1 MAKRV
6 IWTVFAAFSLV
17 AATQL
22 QAASLHEEIDRLIAA
37 KASATPLA
45 SPCDDATFLRR
56 AYFDLAGR
64 IPRLEETQKFLSD
77 SAADKRTKLIDELL
91 AGPEYPRRME
101 ELFHVIFMERRGD
114 NPEWSKFLRVSFETN
129 KPWDQLT
136 REILHPVA
144 DDVNKR
150 GAAFFHTKR
159 LDKNGQETTD
169 YPGLTRDVGRLFMG
183 VDLQCAQC
191 HDHLFIGDYKQID
204 FQGLLTV
211 FANTSIKGGDFPAIA
226 EKPAPTK
233 LEFSSVFEG
242 TKKATG
248 PRIPFGTE
256 FDVPPATGS
265 ALALVATALPAP
277 ENRLFVQNA
286 VNRFWFVMMGRGLVH
301 PLDLQHAANPPSHPE
316 LLELMSREF
325 VAQKFDVK
333 WLIRE
338 LALSNTYARSTE
350 VAAGGEPPAV
360 ELFAVAIERRLSAE
374 QLLRSMFIA
383 TGDPAETKDEAK
395 LVAAMTPLRPKALKA
410 FANPPKE
417 PEDSYNTTV
426 QEALTLLNDEAFQ
439 KLFDVRPNSLTERLA
454 KIEDPNQLADELYLT
469 ILIRKPLEEERA
481 EVAKFLGQY
490 ASAVPGKQKVDAVRY
505 LAWALVASTEFSIN
519 H

>member
-1 MAKRV
+1 MAIRAT
-6 IWTVFAAFSLV
+6 WTSFAAIFFLAS
-17 AATQL
+17 AQL

-37 KASATPLA
+37 KAGATPLA
-45 SPCDDATFLRR
+45 PACDDATFLRR
-56 AYFDLAGR
+56 AYFDLTGR
-64 IPRLEETQKFLSD
+64 VPRLEETQKFLSD

-101 ELFHVIFMERRGD
+101 ELFHVMFMERRGD
-114 NPEWSKFLRVSFETN
+114 NPEWAKFLRVSFETN

-144 DDVNKR
+144 DDANKR

-183 VDLQCAQC
+183 IDLQCAQC
-191 HDHLFIGDYKQID
+191 HDHLFINDYKQVD

-226 EKPAPTK
+226 EKPAVKK

-242 TKKATG
+242 TKKETG

-256 FDVPPATGS
+256 FDVPPPTGS

-277 ENRLFVQNA
+277 DNRLFVQNA
-286 VNRFWFVMMGRGLVH
+286 VNRFWFIMMGRGLVH

-316 LLELMSREF
+316 LLELMAREF

-333 WLIRE
+333 WLLRE
-338 LALSNTYARSTE
+338 LALSNTYARSSE
-350 VAAGGEPPAV
+350 IAGTEPPAV

-374 QLLRSMFIA
+374 QLLRSMLVA
-383 TGDPAETKDEAK
+383 TGDPAETKDETK
-395 LVAAMTPLRPKALKA
+395 LVAAITALRPKALKA
-410 FANPPKE
+410 FANPAKE

-439 KLFDVRPNSLTERLA
+439 KLFDVRPNSLTERLD

-469 ILIRKPLEEERA
+469 ILVRKPSDEERA
-481 EVAKFLGQY
+481 DVGKFLGEY
-490 ASAVPGKQKVDAVRY
+490 STAVPGKQKADAVRF

>member
-1 MAKRV
+1 MTMRATWV
-6 IWTVFAAFSLV
+6 GFAAIFLL
-17 AATQL
+17 AAPSL
-22 QAASLHEEIDRLIAA
+22 QAASLHEEIDRLILA

-45 SPCDDATFLRR
+45 GTCNDATFLRR

-136 REILHPVA
+136 REILHPAA
-144 DDVNKR
+144 DDANKR

-191 HDHLFIGDYKQID
+191 HDHLFIGDYKQVD

-211 FANTSIKGGDFPAIA
+211 FANTSIKGGDFPAIT
-226 EKPAPTK
+226 EKPATTK

-277 ENRLFVQNA
+277 DNKLFVQNA
-286 VNRFWFVMMGRGLVH
+286 VNRFWFIMMGRGLVH
-301 PLDLQHAANPPSHPE
+301 PLDLQHAGNPPSHPE

-333 WLIRE
+333 WLLRE
-338 LALSNTYARSTE
+338 LALSNTYARSSE
-350 VAAGGEPPAV
+350 IAGTEPPADD
-360 ELFAVAIERRLSAE
+360 LFAVALERRLSAE
-374 QLLRSMFIA
+374 QILRSMFIA
-383 TGDPAETKDEAK
+383 TGDPAETRDEAK

-417 PEDSYNTTV
+417 PEDNYNTTV

-439 KLFDVRPNSLTERLA
+439 KLFEVRPGSLTERLA
-454 KIEDPNQLADELYLT
+454 RIDDLNQLADELYLT
-469 ILIRKPLEEERA
+469 VLIRRPTEEERA

-490 ASAVPGKQKVDAVRY
+490 TSTVPGKQKSDAVRY